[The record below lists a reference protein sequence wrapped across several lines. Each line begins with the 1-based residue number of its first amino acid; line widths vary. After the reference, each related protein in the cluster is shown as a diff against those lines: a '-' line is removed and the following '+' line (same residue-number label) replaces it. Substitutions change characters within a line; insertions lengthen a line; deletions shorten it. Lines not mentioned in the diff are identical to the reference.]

1 MQDAQGKENDE
12 PETNGHNETNE
23 NIKTNGQT
31 ETKKTFKTNDLHSYA
46 KVCFYLG
53 KASSLSL
60 KYGGRQFLVT
70 FSAAYPNWYPS
81 IR

>member
-31 ETKKTFKTNDLHSYA
+31 ETKKTIKTNDLQSYA
-46 KVCFYLG
+46 KVCF
-53 KASSLSL
+53 
-60 KYGGRQFLVT
+60 
-70 FSAAYPNWYPS
+70 
-81 IR
+81 